1 MRRASFLA
9 AGMAAAFVLAAC
21 GGDDDP
27 TAETDQPDATEEPEA
42 DTAPEPADLR
52 LWVNGADTPQEMRD
66 WLVETFE
73 AQNPGST
80 LTIEEQSWEGLVERL
95 TTSLASSTET
105 PDVIEVGN
113 TQAPTFTNVGAFL
126 PLTDEQVAELGGD
139 DMLPGFVEAGTAD
152 GVVSAVPLYAGSK
165 VVFYRTDLFEE
176 AGVDVPTTPDEFV
189 EVAETL
195 TEASD
200 NPNFSGFYF
209 PGADWRNAVAFIW
222 DAGGDLAV
230 QNGDTWE
237 GALSTPESQAGLE
250 VAKRLFDQSNAPKDG
265 DEAESWIPW
274 CADEIG
280 MLSAP
285 GWAYG
290 VIQDPEAGC
299 PGTPAAD
306 NIGVFALPGSNGAAP
321 VLLGGSNVAISA
333 QSQNPELAYELLK
346 LILSDD
352 FQAQYAQNGLT
363 PAKIS
368 LTSEMEENET
378 NAAAIAAA
386 ATAKLTPA
394 AENWASV
401 EGARI
406 LEDFFIGIATGGDVA
421 ELSGNADA
429 AITETL
435 N

>member
-9 AGMAAAFVLAAC
+9 AGIGAALIFAAC
-21 GGDDDP
+21 GGDDEP
-27 TAETDQPDATEEPEA
+27 TAESDEPDATEEPEA
-42 DTAPEPADLR
+42 EAPEPADLR
-52 LWVNGADTPQEMRD
+52 LWVNGTDTPQEMRD
-66 WLVETFE
+66 WLVTTFE
-73 AQNPGST
+73 EQNPGST
-80 LTIEEQSWEGLVERL
+80 LTIEEQAWEGLVERL
-95 TTSLASSTET
+95 TTSLASPTET
-105 PDVIEVGN
+105 PDVVEVGN

-126 PLTDEQVAELGGD
+126 PLTDDQVAELGGSD
-139 DMLPGFVEAGTAD
+139 LLPGFVEAGTAD

-165 VVFYRTDLFEE
+165 VVFYRTDIFEE
-176 AGVDVPTTPDEFV
+176 AGVEVPTTLDEFI

-195 TEASD
+195 TAASD

-222 DAGGDLAV
+222 DAGGDLAL
-230 QNGDTWE
+230 QNGDSWE
-237 GALSTPESQAGLE
+237 GSLSIPESQAGLE
-250 VAKRLFDQSNAPKDG
+250 VVEQLFAQSNAPKDG

-285 GWAYG
+285 GWAHG

-299 PGTPAAD
+299 PGTPAGD
-306 NIGVFALPGSNGAAP
+306 NIGAFALPGSNGPAP

-333 QSQNPELAYELLK
+333 QSQHPELAYELLK
-346 LILSDD
+346 LILSDE

-368 LTSEMEENET
+368 LTSEMEDNEI
-378 NAAAIAAA
+378 NAAAIEAA

-406 LEDFFIGIATGGDVA
+406 LEDFFIGIATGGDAAQLSA
-421 ELSGNADA
+421 EADT